1 MNKEKIVVYGT
12 GIDGERFYYKYKE
25 TYEIVFYV
33 DKTGNRKFHGLQVYA
48 LNEALE
54 KIKNYFVVVATARA
68 EYNELKKQ
76 WGGVKFVEFKNF
88 VWMQDLGKKIA
99 ILYGNCHMDV
109 LEKYLINNP
118 YFYSEYIIKRKL
130 VNYTLVNEPSD
141 EEMSECDLLLCQ
153 DIREGNELGVLSA
166 DELVRKTSPKCISI
180 KIVNLH
186 GYNLFF
192 PQMDRKI
199 NNIRGKR
206 DYLVHKHINHN
217 AIDIP
222 AGSDKYTQISLLVKQ
237 ICTLDY
243 RIENLLQQG
252 ASVKEIVDEIQN
264 GAPYSKEEIFQI
276 FNSGME
282 RIKEREKHCDIKISD
297 YIENN
302 YRNKQLFYDPNHPTE
317 DLMAE
322 VGRRVLRLLHIEC
335 YEINSLP
342 KMINARENFIYG
354 CVKKALGIVYD
365 IKFIRFGCINSSLSN
380 KAIDLETFVSDYVT
394 WFTGGKEKVH
404 LEYDNIIGYG
414 VGQYYEEIKDA
425 FRGKVKIDYL
435 CDVRWKEGGG
445 EYDGIK
451 IISTEKIRDLSNA
464 LVIIFSGNTQ
474 NYSSICSICKDLQ
487 VDYIHADMLLESIIP
502 PRK

>member
-54 KIKNYFVVVATARA
+54 KIKNYFVVVATDRA

-76 WGGVKFVEFKNF
+76 WGVKFVEFKNF

-264 GAPYSKEEIFQI
+264 GAPYSKEEVFQI

-354 CVKKALGIVYD
+354 CVKKALGIEYD

-451 IISTEKIRDLSNA
+451 TISTEKIRDLSNA